1 METMK
6 ITETAL
12 NTNKV
17 IMPFDRPDIE
27 YNVEKIKPTSFNLF
41 QGIYI
46 SENILCI
53 REIDLVFKDGNI
65 FHIDSLKLNI

>member
-27 YNVEKIKPTSFNLF
+27 YNVEKITELLLRIVENSVGE
-41 QGIYI
+41 GIA
-46 SENILCI
+46 
-53 REIDLVFKDGNI
+53 K
-65 FHIDSLKLNI
+65 